1 VVNRPWHPPPAHP
14 TPPGGGAAQTL
25 LRGRGVR
32 VPVVLPQ
39 PPNFGFF
46 VARLPVLEQPPLHE
60 HPSSGAGTAV
70 LVPRAPHPNPLLDAA
85 LLTMLLPA
93 SLVPPD
99 PAFLPGGPAG
109 RIELLW
115 RPDPQTGLLL
125 PDHTLQRLWWDRSFL
140 VRNNVTPRALGLP
153 FEAADLAAVAW
164 AALARCPAHQLVR
177 VLAGLA
183 FRADVL
189 GPGSDL
195 ERALAEL
202 LELPGDLQ
210 PRLRGAVSTGSP
222 LLDPRCLRWIIRE
235 LAAAQVAGQAAG
247 RSRWEPAILAHE
259 AIARVLF
266 PVTLQANSSAFPFQ
280 EVLRAVWLLHEGFQL
295 GDDTTAEADRPMSL
309 VAAYTYGVQQSGGM
323 LRFLDR
329 GRRLLEV
336 DDAHP
341 AVARFSPPPS
351 ALREEFTRQTGLT
364 TTQWVHGAAAVAVR
378 YFLWVANARP
388 HLATLDQLMEV
399 ELPVRLS
406 ASFRNLVDR
415 ELVTTLDDLGHAVL
429 AELRRGGGVVYAG
442 LGSVPKHD
450 SRAMRDRPVLRGGD
464 GLLHPLGFGLL
475 LDRIV
480 DLPRYVVER
489 SGRVG
494 GDRLLR
500 NVLGHAF
507 EAYASDRIVE
517 LRGRHQV
524 LTEHQLTAVLG
535 PHARRGDAVIG
546 YCGDYVLVEIS
557 VQALNRGIAAGDPVS
572 ITRRC
577 AGYHAKADQAEAMAR
592 RLGELV
598 RAYDLPAV
606 RSWTY
611 LVVTDQALPT
621 SPALADA
628 LRRIR
633 PARNPR
639 FVCGVDELEL
649 LVDAGHRGWSVP
661 GMVNSWKT
669 GALEQTLAAH
679 LHRQVLSLT
688 PLEDRETTP
697 VTDDWLTGLPTDD
710 PQVA

>member
-1 VVNRPWHPPPAHP
+1 VRLSVVM
-14 TPPGGGAAQTL
+14 
-25 LRGRGVR
+25 
-32 VPVVLPQ
+32 PQ
-39 PPNFGFF
+39 PPDFGFF
-46 VARLPVLEQPPLHE
+46 VARRPVHEQAPPYG

-70 LVPRAPHPNPLLDAA
+70 VVPRAPHPNPVLDAA
-85 LLTMLLPA
+85 LLTMLVPA

-99 PAFLPGGPAG
+99 PVFLPGGPAG
-109 RIELLW
+109 RIELPW
-115 RPDPQTGLLL
+115 RQDPLTGLLI
-125 PDHTLQRLWWDRSFL
+125 PDHALQRLWWDRSFS
-140 VRNNVTPRALGLP
+140 VRNNVTPCALGLP
-153 FEAADLAAVAW
+153 FDAADLAVVAW
-164 AALARCPAHQLVR
+164 AALARCPIHQLVR
-177 VLAGLA
+177 VLAVWA
-183 FRADVL
+183 FCADVL
-189 GPGSDL
+189 GPGSEP

-202 LELPGDLQ
+202 LDLPGELQ
-210 PRLRGAVSTGSP
+210 ARLRGAVSDGSP

-247 RSRWEPAILAHE
+247 RSRWEPPDLAHE
-259 AIARVLF
+259 AIARLLF
-266 PVTLQANSSAFPFQ
+266 PVTLQANSSAVPFR

-295 GDDTTAEADRPMSL
+295 GHDTIAEADRPMSI
-309 VAAYTYGVQQSGGM
+309 VAAYTYGVHHSTGM

-336 DDAHP
+336 DDVHP
-341 AVARFSPPPS
+341 AVAGFSPRPS
-351 ALREEFTRQTGLT
+351 ALREAFTRQTGLT
-364 TTQWVHGAAAVAVR
+364 TTQWMRGAAAMAVR

-388 HLATLDQLMEV
+388 LLATLDQLMEV
-399 ELPVRLS
+399 ELPGRLS
-406 ASFRNLVDR
+406 ASFRDLVER
-415 ELVTTLDDLGHAVL
+415 ELVTTLEELGRAVL
-429 AELRRGGGVVYAG
+429 AETQRGGGTYAG
-442 LGSVPKHD
+442 LGSTPMHD
-450 SRAMRDRPVLRGGD
+450 SRAMRDRPLLCDGD

-475 LDRIV
+475 LDRSV

-524 LTEHQLTAVLG
+524 LTEDQITAVLG
-535 PHARRGDAVIG
+535 LHTRRGDAVIG
-546 YCGDYVLVEIS
+546 YNGDYVLVEIS
-557 VQALNRGIAAGDPVS
+557 VQALNRGIAAGDPAS

-577 AGYHAKADQAEAMAR
+577 ADYHAEADQAEAMAR

-611 LVVTDQALPT
+611 LVVTDQALPA

-633 PARNPR
+633 LTRNPR
-639 FVCGVDELEL
+639 FVCGIDELEL

-661 GMVNSWKT
+661 GMIGSWQAS
-669 GALEQTLAAH
+669 ALEQTLAVH
-679 LHRQVLSLT
+679 LHRQVLWLT
-688 PLEDRETTP
+688 PLEDRDTAP
-697 VTDDWLTGLPTDD
+697 VTDDWLAGLPTDD